1 MKGYMHSITIE
12 DDLCKGCT
20 HCVRNCPTEA
30 IRVVDGKARILPIRC
45 IDCGECI
52 RVCPYKARGVIFD
65 HISSIPERDN
75 VVVLIPPVFY
85 LHFDTP
91 PAFAT
96 VNKFIKSLG
105 FKAAYDMSLIF
116 ESYPKLLHLHMDKA
130 GKKKGFIPPVC
141 PSVLRLLTVSFPNL
155 LSNVAMFDSPWEI
168 SAGLFKKKDNKIKV
182 ALPTTCPAQITSIK
196 FPLGID
202 SSRLDY
208 AIPMNHFY
216 HLARRYFEKTP
227 SGDLSEG
234 IIACC
239 GEWFSE
245 AIPEKDILSLC
256 SINRIKDALHEEEIK
271 HNLSPDIIELWAC
284 DYGCA
289 GGILNALSPVVLMQ
303 YFRRARKSPKTLV
316 SDERREELINDFNIG
331 LFDLKKQI
339 TERPVLK
346 LDEEME
352 VSLRKLEQLEHIL
365 DTLPGIDCGACG
377 APTCRAFAEDVVLG
391 WSYITDCIFVLKD
404 KLKKLA
410 EEVADLSRL
419 GPSPQRFK

>member
-20 HCVRNCPTEA
+20 HCVRICPTEA
-30 IRVVDGKARILPIRC
+30 IRVVDEKARILPIRC

-75 VVVLIPPVFY
+75 VIVLIPPVFY
-85 LHFDTP
+85 LHFDPP

-105 FKAAYDMSLIF
+105 FNKAYDMSLIF
-116 ESYPKLLHLHMDKA
+116 EVYPELLQLFIDKA
-130 GKKKGFIPPVC
+130 GKKKGLIPPVC

-155 LSNVAMFDSPWEI
+155 LGNVTMFDSPWEI
-168 SAGLFKKKDNKIKV
+168 SASLAKKKDNNLKV
-182 ALPTTCPAQITSIK
+182 ALLSTCPAQITSIK
-196 FPLGID
+196 SPLGVD
-202 SSRLDY
+202 SSRIDFT
-208 AIPMNHFY
+208 IPMNHFY
-216 HLARRYFEKTP
+216 QLARRYFEKTP
-227 SGDLSEG
+227 PGDLSNG
-234 IIACC
+234 IMSCC
-239 GEWFSE
+239 GQWFSD
-245 AIPEKDILSLC
+245 AIPDKDILSLC
-256 SINRIKDALHEEEIK
+256 SINRIKNTLHEEEIK
-271 HNLSPDIIELWAC
+271 HNLSPEILELWAC
-284 DYGCA
+284 EYGCA
-289 GGILNALSPVVLMQ
+289 GGILNALSPVVLVQHLKRMK
-303 YFRRARKSPKTLV
+303 KSTTTLV
-316 SDERREELINDFNIG
+316 SNEWKEELINDFKNG
-331 LFDLKKQI
+331 LYDLINQI

-365 DTLPGIDCGACG
+365 NTLPGIDCGACG
-377 APTCRAFAEDVVLG
+377 APTCRAFAEDVVMG

-410 EEVADLSRL
+410 EEVMDLSRL

>member
-182 ALPTTCPAQITSIK
+182 ALLTTCPAQITSIK

-339 TERPVLK
+339 TE
-346 LDEEME
+346 
-352 VSLRKLEQLEHIL
+352 
-365 DTLPGIDCGACG
+365 
-377 APTCRAFAEDVVLG
+377 
-391 WSYITDCIFVLKD
+391 
-404 KLKKLA
+404 
-410 EEVADLSRL
+410 
-419 GPSPQRFK
+419 

>member
-182 ALPTTCPAQITSIK
+182 ALLTTCPAQITSIK

-352 VSLRKLEQLEHIL
+352 VSLRKFEQLEHIL